1 MGGVGLA
8 EALANRRVLG
18 GPNYL
23 GVLAPSVVAYG
34 TVVLLVPLL
43 VKVPLFGGNVFVV
56 VVGLAPSELVECW

>member
-1 MGGVGLA
+1 MVEVGVA

-23 GVLAPSVVAYG
+23 GVLAPSVEADG
-34 TVVLLVPLL
+34 SAVLLVPPL
-43 VKVPLFGGNVFVV
+43 VEVPLFGGNVFVV